1 MKELKIP
8 NFIIR
13 KTDKDD
19 FVNRLEAQMRLTT
32 KAYHDL
38 LSISELDGIPTELT
52 QVNEDDINALI
63 DEKTTT
69 IDALG
74 YLTNDTKAKA
84 KEKWEAIRTKATECA
99 RTIRDL
105 VNAYPSAEFSMQN
118 GEIIC
123 KNIDALIGVNCRT
136 IVPQKVKDHINL
148 IAEAHQAITKL
159 QDFEHSNG
167 YPTGTMFN
175 LDMDIRMYQ
184 DTEQMLNNWLW
195 QDQAREIA
203 NRTAQSQSAHYK
215 REQQRREAQ
224 KAIEDAMRQKSHDK
238 HPKQYEVKL

>member
-13 KTDKDD
+13 KTDRDD
-19 FVNRLEAQMRLTT
+19 FINKLEAKMRLTT

-38 LSISELDGIPTELT
+38 QSIGELDGMPTELT
-52 QVNEDDINALI
+52 KIKVDDINTLI
-63 DEKTTT
+63 NEKTTT

-84 KEKWEAIRTKATECA
+84 KEKWEAIKAKATECA

-105 VNAYPSAEFSMQN
+105 INAYPSATFTIKN

-123 KNIDALIGVNCRT
+123 KNIDALIGENCRT
-136 IVPQKVKDHINL
+136 QVPQKVKDHINL
-148 IAEAHQAITKL
+148 IAEAHKAITKL
-159 QDFEHSNG
+159 QDYEKEHG
-167 YPTGTMFN
+167 YPSGTMFN
-175 LDMDIRMYQ
+175 LDMDLRMYQ

-203 NRTAQSQSAHYK
+203 NRTAQSQSASYK
-215 REQQRREAQ
+215 REQTRRETQ
-224 KAIEDAMRQKSHDK
+224 KAIENAMRQESHNK
-238 HPKQYEVKL
+238 HPKQYDVKL